1 MLGRPVL
8 LRLRE
13 DNTACAKVVTAG
25 YSKKLRHLKRVH
37 RVSLASV
44 KEQLD
49 RDDVELGLVGTSDQ
63 KAEPMLSQKQ
73 LSLHYGPKP
82 SKTLECTSMVTPSN
96 IHQALA
102 CNWTNKWLCSQMHQR
117 QT

>member
-1 MLGRPVL
+1 MLGHPVL

-37 RVSLASV
+37 RISLASV

-49 RDDVELGLVGTSDQ
+49 REDVELSIVGTSDQ
-63 KAEPMLSQKQ
+63 KADALTKAVEAPLW
-73 LSLHYGPKP
+73 P
-82 SKTLECTSMVTPSN
+82 KTLQNLGMWFSAIGYVVKNTSSTGLKLAA
-96 IHQALA
+96 HTQA
-102 CNWTNKWLCSQMHQR
+102 T
-117 QT
+117 